1 MTLQRYTKT
10 NIIIDVWQTLFARQI
25 DQFFPLEKGVEK
37 VVFWAIKV
45 ELGDFS
51 PGDLDFFSKGLIP
64 WEFPATEEIISFL
77 DFCDVRGVTETGQIW
92 TVEILIFLGAIFI
105 GSKLLW

>member
-37 VVFWAIKV
+37 VVFWGYKS
-45 ELGDFS
+45 G
-51 PGDLDFFSKGLIP
+51 
-64 WEFPATEEIISFL
+64 
-77 DFCDVRGVTETGQIW
+77 VR
-92 TVEILIFLGAIFI
+92 
-105 GSKLLW
+105 